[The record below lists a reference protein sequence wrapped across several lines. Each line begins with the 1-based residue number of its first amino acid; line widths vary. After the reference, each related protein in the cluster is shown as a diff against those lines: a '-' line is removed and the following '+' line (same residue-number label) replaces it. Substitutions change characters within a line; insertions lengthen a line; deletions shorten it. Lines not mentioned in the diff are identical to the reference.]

1 MATGQYDT
9 DVVIVGGGPAGSAA
23 AIACAARGLQVRLFE
38 RERFTRERPG
48 ETLHPGIEPVLEQLG
63 IGSARLASVTGARH
77 EGIWIDW
84 NGARRFELFGQ
95 DVQGA
100 WRGFQVQRTAFD
112 AMLLARAAEAGA
124 FVRQPC
130 AVSGLLM
137 QDGVLRGVVADGGPV
152 TARVV
157 VDASGRTQWLR
168 RQMGIGAAPR
178 SPQLIARYGYANGAC
193 PQRDAAPQINGD
205 ASGWIWT
212 AMIRPGSYQWTRVS
226 LNGERISADWM
237 PDELRHLAPQG
248 PSRGADVT
256 WRIAGDVARPGWFM
270 VGDAAAVLDPT
281 SSHGVLKAILSGVT
295 AAHLIAAVLANRAS
309 ADYAAHAYHDWLT
322 DWFATEAAQLARFYR
337 ELGVGGFG

>member
-1 MATGQYDT
+1 METGRYDT

-23 AIACAARGLQVRLFE
+23 AIACVARGLRVLLFE

-63 IGSARLASVTGARH
+63 ISGARLASVTGARH

-84 NGARRFELFGQ
+84 NGARRFEMFGQ
-95 DVQGA
+95 DMQGA
-100 WRGFQVQRTAFD
+100 WRGFQVQRIAFD

-124 FVRQPC
+124 IVRQPC

-137 QDGVLRGVVADGGPV
+137 QEGVVQGVFVNGAPV

-157 VDASGRTQWLR
+157 VDASGRAQWLR
-168 RQMGIGAAPR
+168 RQLGIDAAPR
-178 SPQLIARYGYANGAC
+178 SPQLIARYGYANGSC
-193 PQRDAAPQINGD
+193 PQRDAAPQMNGD

-212 AMIRPGSYQWTRVS
+212 AMLRPGTYQWMRVS
-226 LNGERISADWM
+226 LNGEKLPADWV

-248 PSRGADVT
+248 RSRGADVT

-270 VGDAAAVLDPT
+270 VGDAAAVLDPA

-295 AAHLIAAVLANRAS
+295 AAHLIAAVLADKAS
-309 ADYAAHAYHDWLT
+309 ADAAAHAYHDWLA
-322 DWFATEAAQLARFYR
+322 DWFSTDAAQLARFYR
-337 ELGVGGFG
+337 DLGVGGFG